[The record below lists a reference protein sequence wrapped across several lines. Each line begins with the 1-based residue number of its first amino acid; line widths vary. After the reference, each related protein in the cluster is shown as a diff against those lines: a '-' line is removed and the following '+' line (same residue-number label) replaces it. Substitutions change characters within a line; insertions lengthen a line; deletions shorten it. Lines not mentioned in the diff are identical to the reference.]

1 MIKVGGAEIGGDEFV
16 AMAGPCSVESEKQI
30 METAEAVAEARRASF
45 CAAAR
50 SSRALR
56 PTISRAWKKRA

>member
-1 MIKVGGAEIGGDEFV
+1 MRVNGLEIGGDEFV
-16 AMAGPCSVESEKQI
+16 VMAGPCSVESERQI
-30 METAEAVAEARRASF
+30 METAEAVRKRAHVC

-56 PTISRAWKKRA
+56 PTISRAWKRKG